1 MDSRRK
7 ELIKFSAAETGATAG
22 WIASDATL
30 ASNIIRD
37 IAGRISSITSS
48 IPITAQ
54 ENVSAHVFKE
64 PYGVILS
71 IAPRNGAYILGV
83 RSVVCPLAASNT
95 VVLKAP
101 EFSPMSSYAI
111 VSCFHDAGLPKGV
124 LNLIAYNPSDTAAIT
139 KHLISLPSIKKVTFT
154 GSPILGKIIAKLA
167 GENLKPIVLELE
179 GRVPAIVLDDADLEL
194 AAMDCA
200 IGSFKHSGQIYMS
213 TTRLIVHEKISSE
226 FEIAFKKALRQF
238 EPKGYVADS
247 LINKAAVEKNKKLLQ
262 DAISNGATIVYGDPM
277 NWQDARM
284 RPVIVKGLTKK
295 MGLYHTESFGTTVS
309 LITVKSDEEALELAN
324 DVEYGLPTTIYT
336 KDLERGLW
344 FARDIESGAVYI
356 NGTTVHNETVL
367 PYSGE

>member
-1 MDSRRK
+1 
-7 ELIKFSAAETGATAG
+7 
-22 WIASDATL
+22 
-30 ASNIIRD
+30 
-37 IAGRISSITSS
+37 
-48 IPITAQ
+48 
-54 ENVSAHVFKE
+54 
-64 PYGVILS
+64 
-71 IAPRNGAYILGV
+71 
-83 RSVVCPLAASNT
+83 
-95 VVLKAP
+95 
-101 EFSPMSSYAI
+101 MSSYAI

-124 LNLIAYNPSDTAAIT
+124 LNLIAYNPSDAAAVT

-154 GSPILGKIIAKLA
+154 GSPIVGKIIAKLA

-344 FARDIESGAVYI
+344 FARDIESGTVYI